1 MQNLVLVGY
10 GMGLNQRLHHCDAIR
25 KTRGLN
31 LAGIFDTRKES
42 QEEARRCYDVHIY
55 ASIDEVLADPRVDA
69 VVIAT
74 PNDSHAPLG
83 IRFLEAGKHVVLEK
97 PMCLS
102 TSEADDLIE
111 TSRRCGRLLTVRHN
125 RRWDGDYLTV
135 KSVIAEECLGK
146 TCVLDSSLD
155 ALIRPSGWR
164 AQKESGG
171 GWFVDWG
178 CHLID
183 QVLQLVPARPIS
195 VFATIASPAWDVKV
209 ETFARVL
216 IQFEN
221 GVLSEVETSNVS
233 WLPRP
238 RWYVLGEKG
247 SLIFLEGKFLI
258 RTALEHREILPL
270 QSRYDDF
277 YANFSECLNE
287 GEDLLIKPEQ
297 VRDVIAL
304 IEAAFLS
311 ARTGQAVRL

>member
-1 MQNLVLVGY
+1 M
-10 GMGLNQRLHHCDAIR
+10 NQRLHHCDMIR

-31 LAGIFDTRKES
+31 LAGIFDARKES
-42 QEEARRCYDVHIY
+42 QEEARRCYDVRIY
-55 ASIDEVLADPRVDA
+55 ASLDEVLADPRVDA

-74 PNDSHAPLG
+74 PSESHAPLG
-83 IRFLEAGKHVVLEK
+83 LRFLEAGKHVVLEK

-102 TSEADDLIE
+102 TSEAEALIE

-125 RRWDGDYLTV
+125 RRWDGDFLTV
-135 KSVIAEECLGK
+135 KSIIDEECLGK
-146 TCVLDSSLD
+146 IYVLDSSLD

-183 QVLQLVPARPIS
+183 QVLQLARARPVS
-195 VFATIASPAWDVKV
+195 VFASISSLAWDVDV

-221 GVLSEVETSNVS
+221 GVLSEVQTSNVS

-238 RWYVLGEKG
+238 RWYILGEKG
-247 SLIFLEGKFLI
+247 SLVFWEGKFLVQ
-258 RTALEHREILPL
+258 TALEYREILPL
-270 QSRYDDF
+270 PSRYDEF
-277 YANFSECLNE
+277 YANFSKCLNE
-287 GEDLLIKPEQ
+287 GEDLLVKPEQ

-311 ARTGQAVRL
+311 ARTGQTVRL